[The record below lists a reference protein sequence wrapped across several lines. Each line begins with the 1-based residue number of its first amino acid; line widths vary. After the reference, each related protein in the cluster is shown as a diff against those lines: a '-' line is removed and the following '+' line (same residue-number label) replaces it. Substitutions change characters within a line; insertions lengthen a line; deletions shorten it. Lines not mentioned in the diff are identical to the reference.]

1 MLKEIREFYGRNEKV
16 ILVGVGSVVAG
27 IGLGIIGNKFIKP
40 KAPILEL
47 DFQDLDMGDIIDDAV
62 DVVENLTE

>member
-1 MLKEIREFYGRNEKV
+1 MLKEIRAFYGRNEKV

-27 IGLGIIGNKFIKP
+27 IGLGVIGNKFIKP
-40 KAPILEL
+40 KASVLEL

-62 DVVENLTE
+62 DVIEDSAE

>member
-16 ILVGVGSVVAG
+16 ILVFTGSLVAG
-27 IGLGIIGNKFIKP
+27 IGLGVIGNKFIKP

>member
-1 MLKEIREFYGRNEKV
+1 MLKEIRAFYGRNEKV

-27 IGLGIIGNKFIKP
+27 IGLGVIGNKFIKP
-40 KAPILEL
+40 KAPVLEL

-62 DVVENLTE
+62 DVIEDSAE

>member
-1 MLKEIREFYGRNEKV
+1 MLKEIRGFYGRNEKV

-27 IGLGIIGNKFIKP
+27 IGLGVIGNKFIKP

-62 DVVENLTE
+62 DVVEDLAE